1 MLRELGENFTP
12 WLIMISTVSSV
23 FNIGASV
30 FNLWHLNFTFPFNQ
44 RYSILLNL
52 INTQMINIPP
62 FSEESMLFY

>member
-12 WLIMISTVSSV
+12 WLTMISTVSSV

-30 FNLWHLNFTFPFNQ
+30 FNLWHLNSFNQ
-44 RYSILLNL
+44 RSKIIQSKIL

-62 FSEESMLFY
+62 FSEEFMLFY